1 MIGRD
6 RARRRANVAEPAA
19 SRRRRVAAMPFIF
32 VVVFIDVLGIGI
44 ALPVLP
50 LLVGEFTASR
60 ELQSYWYGALV
71 VVYGVMQFFC
81 APLLGALSDRF
92 GRRPLLLW
100 SLLGLGAHFLLL
112 ALAPSL
118 AWMFVARVLGGTAGA
133 SFTVANAYAS
143 DVSSAERRAAAFG
156 LIGAAFGL
164 GFIFG
169 PMIGGLLGA
178 ADLRLPFYAAAG
190 LSLINAIY
198 GYLVVPESL
207 PSERRT
213 SFSLKRA
220 NPVSALFALVRHHE
234 VGNLVAVFALMVLAQ
249 LILQVTWVLYT
260 NFRFGWGP
268 RDNGFALFLV
278 GLVATVVQGA
288 LLSRL
293 LQRFGEVR
301 LALAGLAV
309 GMIAYLCYGL
319 AQHDWMMYAII
330 VGNFLSFAAG
340 PALQAVISNAMGPS
354 EQGITMGALNS
365 INSIMFVVAPAIGT
379 PLLAAVSH
387 LPPSDWKVGTTF
399 YLSAILQVIALVLAR
414 RHFAVRRVERTA

>member
-1 MIGRD
+1 MTAMPGRLPAMAEPG
-6 RARRRANVAEPAA
+6 ARRI
-19 SRRRRVAAMPFIF
+19 RRAAMPFIF

-112 ALAPSL
+112 GLAPSL

-143 DVSSAERRAAAFG
+143 DVTSADRRAAAFG
-156 LIGAAFGL
+156 LVGAAFGL

-169 PMIGGLLGA
+169 PMIGGLLGGV
-178 ADLRLPFYAAAG
+178 DLRLPFYAAAG
-190 LSLINAIY
+190 LSLLNAAY
-198 GYLVVPESL
+198 GYFVVPESL
-207 PSERRT
+207 PQERRT
-213 SFSLKRA
+213 TFSFARA
-220 NPVSALFALVRHHE
+220 NPLSALLKLLRHQEVGALVLVFALV
-234 VGNLVAVFALMVLAQ
+234 VLAQ

-260 NFRFGWGP
+260 NFKFGWGP
-268 RDNGFALFLV
+268 RDNGFALFCV
-278 GLVATVVQGA
+278 GMVATVVQGA

-293 LQRFGEVR
+293 LRRFGEIR
-301 LALAGLAV
+301 IGLAALTV
-309 GMIAYLCYGL
+309 GMFAYLFYGL
-319 AQHDWMMYAII
+319 AQHGWMMYAII
-330 VGNFLSFAAG
+330 VGNFLSFAGG
-340 PALQAVISNAMGPS
+340 PALQALVSNAMGPG
-354 EQGITMGALNS
+354 EQGVTMGALNS
-365 INSIMFVVAPAIGT
+365 INSIMFVAAPAIGT

-387 LPPSDWKVGTTF
+387 LPPADWRVGATF
-399 YLSAILQVIALVLAR
+399 YLSAILQAIALVLAR
-414 RHFAVRRVERTA
+414 RHFAVRRIARTA

>member
-1 MIGRD
+1 MAD
-6 RARRRANVAEPAA
+6 P
-19 SRRRRVAAMPFIF
+19 SPPRRRRAAMPFIF

-71 VVYGVMQFFC
+71 IAYGVMQFFC

-118 AWMFVARVLGGTAGA
+118 AWMFVARVVGGTAGA

-143 DVSSAERRAAAFG
+143 DVTPSDRRAAAFG

-169 PMIGGLLGA
+169 PMIGGLLGGV
-178 ADLRLPFYAAAG
+178 DLRLPFYAAAG
-190 LSLINAIY
+190 LSLLNAAY
-198 GYLVVPESL
+198 GYFVVPESL
-207 PSERRT
+207 PRERRT
-213 SFSLKRA
+213 AFSLARA
-220 NPVSALFALVRHHE
+220 NPLSALLKLLRHHE
-234 VGNLVAVFALMVLAQ
+234 IGSLVVVFALIVLAQ

-268 RDNGFALFLV
+268 RDNGFALFCV

-293 LQRFGEVR
+293 LQRYGEVR
-301 LALAGLAV
+301 IALAGLAI
-309 GMIAYLCYGL
+309 GIFAYLFYGL
-319 AQHDWMMYAII
+319 AQHGWMMYAII

-340 PALQAVISNAMGPS
+340 PALQGLVSNAVGPG
-354 EQGITMGALNS
+354 EQGVTMGALNS

-379 PLLAAVSH
+379 PLLGSVSH
-387 LPPSDWKVGTTF
+387 LPPSDWRVGTTF
-399 YLSAILQVIALVLAR
+399 YLSAVLQAIALVLAR
-414 RHFAVRRVERTA
+414 RHFAIRRVARTA

>member
-1 MIGRD
+1 MTGRD
-6 RARRRANVAEPAA
+6 RWRRRGSVAEPAA
-19 SRRRRVAAMPFIF
+19 SRRRRAAAMPFIF
-32 VVVFIDVLGIGI
+32 VVVFIDVLGIGV

-118 AWMFVARVLGGTAGA
+118 AWMFFARVLGGTAGA

-156 LIGAAFGL
+156 LVGAAFGL

-178 ADLRLPFYAAAG
+178 TDLRLPFYAAAG

-207 PSERRT
+207 PAERRT
-213 SFSLKRA
+213 SFSLRRA
-220 NPVSALFALVRHHE
+220 NPVAALAALVRHHE
-234 VGNLVAVFALMVLAQ
+234 VGSLVAVFALMILAQ

-288 LLSRL
+288 LLGRL

-309 GMIAYLCYGL
+309 GMVAYLCYGL
-319 AQHDWMMYAII
+319 AQHGWMMYAII

-387 LPPSDWKVGTTF
+387 LPPSDWRVGTTF
-399 YLSAILQVIALVLAR
+399 YLSAILQAIALLLAR